1 MNQEKFVKDVLKKFM
16 IEDCARVNTLV
27 ECGVK
32 MSKNAEGEKINSTT
46 FKSLVESLR
55 YLICTRLN
63 ILFGV
68 ELVNKF
74 TGILIMTHF
83 KTLKRILQHIK
94 GTVHFGLFYG
104 YSNSFELVG
113 YSDSD

>member
-1 MNQEKFVKDVLKKFM
+1 VNQEKFAREVLKKFKM
-16 IEDCARVNTLV
+16 SDCARVNTLV

-46 FKSLVESLR
+46 FKSLVGSLR

-74 TGILIMTHF
+74 TGTLIMTHQN
-83 KTLKRILQHIK
+83 IEA
-94 GTVHFGLFYG
+94 
-104 YSNSFELVG
+104 NSSTYQRYCSFWLVLWIF
-113 YSDSD
+113 